1 MSAEK
6 NRMTDLVRL
15 YEKKDEIFSK
25 DKKIVNEKFLA
36 KEYNRLKDL
45 TSDSRNADFKEN
57 YNNSSSY
64 DLGGQGMSV
73 NSIVQNTYDNPA
85 VSFGAIRQ
93 PLKTE
98 EAFDIAIRRTV
109 DSGAPVNNMGFYEEV
124 NWHLAQLGFAS
135 RSPLDI
141 KTKLIS
147 LLSKDKE

>member
-6 NRMTDLVRL
+6 NRMIDLVKL
-15 YEKKDEIFSK
+15 YEKKNEIFSK
-25 DKKIVNEKFLA
+25 DSRHINNDSLT
-36 KEYNRLKDL
+36 KEYGRLKDL

-64 DLGGQGMSV
+64 DNGGQGMSV
-73 NSIVQNTYDNPA
+73 NSIAQNTYNNPA

-98 EAFDIAIRRTV
+98 EAFDIAIRRSV